1 MWICRPILAVV
12 EAFRKGE
19 SSISTSLLYHGW
31 GIRGYVH
38 RRSEFVGGVIEFHIE
53 QERNFQCPSCGSRD
67 VLCRGQVVRKFKLP
81 PIGFKP
87 VSLVLPVQRVECRK
101 CKAVRQVD
109 LDFAD
114 ERRSYTKAFERYAL
128 ELSLMTTIQA
138 AAVHLKV
145 SWDVVKDIQK
155 RYYKRKFGKPDLR
168 GLRCLAIDEISIG
181 SGHRYL
187 TVVMDLESGAVVF
200 VGEGKSADAL
210 LPFWPRLK
218 RAGAKIEA
226 VAMDMGPAY
235 IAAVQTHL
243 PETAIVFDHF
253 HVIKLFNEKLSELRR
268 DLHGEI
274 TSVLHKDALKGTRWL
289 LLKNPENLDASKD
302 ERKRLDEALKIN
314 QPLATAYYMKE
325 DLRQFWSQRDKAT
338 AKKFLTDWLSR
349 AWSSGMKMLKK
360 MANTI
365 AGKRSGLLAYYDH
378 KISSG
383 KLEGFNNK
391 IKTMQRQAYGY
402 RDQEFFRLKIFAL
415 HTVKYALVG

>member
-1 MWICRPILAVV
+1 MWICRPILAVF

-31 GIRGYVH
+31 GIRGYVF
-38 RRSEFVGGVIEFHIE
+38 RRSEFVAGTVEFHIE
-53 QERNFQCPSCGSRD
+53 QVKDFQCPACGSRN
-67 VLCRGQVVRKFKLP
+67 VIGKGRTVRTFKMP

-87 VSLVLPVQRVECRK
+87 VSLVLPVQRVECRD
-101 CKAVRQVD
+101 CGALRQVEV
-109 LDFAD
+109 DFAN

-138 AAVHLKV
+138 AAVHLGV

-155 RYYKRKFGKPDLR
+155 RYYKRKFGRPDLG
-168 GLRCLAIDEISIG
+168 GLRYLAIDEISIG

-200 VGEGKSADAL
+200 VGEGKSAEAL

-235 IAAVQTHL
+235 IAAVQDNL
-243 PETAIVFDHF
+243 PEAAIVFDHF

-268 DLHGEI
+268 DLHREI
-274 TSVLHKDALKGTRWL
+274 TEKLHKDVLKGTRWL
-289 LLKNPENLDASKD
+289 LLKNPENLDANKN
-302 ERKRLDEALKIN
+302 ERQRLDEALKLN
-314 QPLATAYYMKE
+314 EPLAMAYYMKE
-325 DLRQFWSQRDKAT
+325 DLRQFWSQREKAT
-338 AKKFLTDWLSR
+338 ATKFLEEWLRR
-349 AWSSGMKMLKK
+349 AWASGVKMLKK
-360 MANTI
+360 MANTL
-365 AGKRSGLLAYYDH
+365 AAKRSGLLAYYDYH
-378 KISSG
+378 LSSG

-402 RDQEFFRLKIFAL
+402 RDQEFFTLKIFAL